1 MSDVER
7 HMAETLRSGRYV
19 VVGVLGEGSQGRTF
33 DAVDERQGC
42 PVAIKRF
49 DVRGARSWKDVDLAE
64 RETRVLKA
72 LSHPSLPRYI
82 DHFEEGGVLYL
93 VTEKIQGATLATLR
107 ARGAPFGENEAMRL
121 LGDSANILAY
131 LHGRSPPVVHR
142 DIKPANVIRR
152 PDGSYAFVDFGAVRD
167 SLKPEGGS
175 TVVGTF
181 GYMGPEQFQGRA
193 LPGSDVY
200 GVGATVLSLLTGS
213 EPEALPHRGL
223 AIDVRA
229 ALQGRAS
236 ARLTRILER
245 MLEPDPDKRAQAI
258 GPLLAERDGPPRRSE
273 PPPRRDRHER
283 GRAPREGW
291 TPDDGRAPWDPSW
304 QRDLRN
310 DVRDQVRRA
319 RHEARDQARRA
330 RNEAHAEA
338 REWRSERWRNWRGPP
353 WPLEVIFTLVF
364 AVGLVA
370 VTVVTQVAVPLLLRV
385 LSVVLA
391 RRQLREA
398 ADAVQEAGGKAVRS
412 IAQSRRWM
420 RGEPPAAAPTGEA
433 SKSRVAPPAGPG
445 IRVAFENRADDQP
458 ENAEQHEDEEPYED
472 HPGPARRKG

>member
-1 MSDVER
+1 
-7 HMAETLRSGRYV
+7 L
-19 VVGVLGEGSQGRTF
+19 Q
-33 DAVDERQGC
+33 
-42 PVAIKRF
+42 
-49 DVRGARSWKDVDLAE
+49 
-64 RETRVLKA
+64 A
-72 LSHPSLPRYI
+72 LSHPSLPRYV
-82 DHFEEGGVLYL
+82 DHFEEDGILYL
-93 VTEKIQGATLATLR
+93 VTEKIEGASLAVLQKKR
-107 ARGAPFGENEAMRL
+107 APFGEDDAMRL
-121 LGDSANILAY
+121 LGDASNVLSY

-167 SLKPEGGS
+167 SMKPEGGS

-229 ALQGRAS
+229 ALTGRAS
-236 ARLTRILER
+236 ERMIRILEQ

-258 GPLLAERDGPPRRSE
+258 APLLARRDGQRPRPE
-273 PPPRRDRHER
+273 PSPRRDS
-283 GRAPREGW
+283 RESEH
-291 TPDDGRAPWDPSW
+291 GRAPWDVWNPEAGRAPWDRSW
-304 QRDLRN
+304 QRDLRHE
-310 DVRDQVRRA
+310 VRDQVRRA

-330 RNEAHAEA
+330 RKEAQAQA
-338 REWRSERWRNWRGPP
+338 RAWRNDPRRWRGPP

-370 VTVVTQVAVPLLLRV
+370 VTVVTQVALPLLLRV

-398 ADAVQEAGGKAVRS
+398 ADAVQEAGGRAVRS
-412 IAQSRRWM
+412 MAQSRRWM
-420 RGEPPAAAPTGEA
+420 RGEPPPGVPAAGEA
-433 SKSRVAPPAGPG
+433 SRARVAPPAGPG
-445 IRVAFENRADDQP
+445 IRVAPENRP
-458 ENAEQHEDEEPYED
+458 EEHRGGGARFETDDEEHYED
-472 HPGPARRKG
+472 DPGPPAARRRG